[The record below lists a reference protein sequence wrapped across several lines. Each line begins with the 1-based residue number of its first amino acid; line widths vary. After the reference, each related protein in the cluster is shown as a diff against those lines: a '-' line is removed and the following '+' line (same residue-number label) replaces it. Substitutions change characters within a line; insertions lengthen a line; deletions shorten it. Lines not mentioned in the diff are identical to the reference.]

1 MTLTNEQIV
10 TFKELGYLVVE
21 DAIPHIVIDRVADEL
36 EAEIDKRARK
46 LYERGEI
53 SRLYEEESFETRLAC
68 ISQETDKLALSIWNH
83 VLHGPEIFHLITD
96 QNLVDLAAQ
105 IVGPEVIASSVY
117 RLRPKIPSYGYGAVP
132 WHQDSAYFEP
142 FCDAH
147 LILTFWVPLVDA
159 TEENGCLWV
168 IPRSHDG
175 PVVKHHADK
184 SGRYLQIAQDDFPHT
199 GKRVACPVR
208 KGGVL
213 IMTNRTAHASFRNNT
228 DRVRWS
234 MDLRYQSA
242 ELPTNADITRLPDE
256 YGDGLVVAAPETGAT
271 AGPAGMV
278 KDNGAVPPAADVP
291 AACYPPEA
299 DFLVRSEKRPNEV
312 LTTPEQFARLR
323 ETHVAGDVTNRFNV
337 TWAEPR
343 VIDL

>member
-1 MTLTNEQIV
+1 MQLTDRQIDD
-10 TFKELGYLVVE
+10 FKEVGYLVVE
-21 DAIPHIVIDRVADEL
+21 DAIPHTVIDRVAEEL
-36 EAEIDKRARK
+36 DAEIDKRART

-53 SRLYEEESFETRLAC
+53 SQLYDEEGFETRLAR

-83 VLHGPEIFHLITD
+83 VLHGPEIFHLITNP
-96 QNLVDLAAQ
+96 NLVDLAAQ

-117 RLRPKIPSYGYGAVP
+117 RLRPKIPNYGYGAVP

-168 IPRSHDG
+168 IPRSHTG
-175 PVVKHHADK
+175 PVVTHHADK
-184 SGRYLQIAQDDFPHT
+184 SGRYLQIARDAFPHT
-199 GKRVACPVR
+199 GKRVACPVK

-213 IMTNRTAHASFRNNT
+213 IMTNRTAHASFKNKT

-242 ELPTNADITRLPDE
+242 DLPTNAPISRPADE
-256 YGDGLVVAAPETGAT
+256 QG
-271 AGPAGMV
+271 
-278 KDNGAVPPAADVP
+278 VP

-299 DFLVRSEKRPNEV
+299 DFLVRSETRPDEV
-312 LTTPEQFARLR
+312 LTTHQQFAKLR
-323 ETHVAGDVTNRFNV
+323 ENHVPIDVTNRFNV
-337 TWAEPR
+337 NWGEPQ